1 MSKSRVV
8 ILLTLGFVLMEIL
21 MGGLLV
27 LSLSGYAYRLYGIS
41 LQIIGVHKPRKTNAA
56 SLQAALLNERWATSC
71 YLADGDA
78 GERRKVQ
85 DVRALA
91 DGYIDRLRDFMTD
104 DEWRAF
110 SAGYGEYHALLDSLL
125 YTGKVE
131 ADPQTLAGRT
141 ADVDETL
148 SDLLTILDTVFQR
161 ADEQIR
167 KEEGRYQNFFSR
179 RFLEV
184 LGVGVVL
191 MVSGAWTGLTLTR
204 SITKPLAQLTEAARR
219 LGDGDLTAVPDVSVP
234 NEIGAL
240 AESFRRMAG
249 SLRQAIERMRQ
260 TAGALTASADHLST
274 SATGLSGLVR
284 GTLAQMEQIAQGAE
298 GQRQQVQVAAEVATG
313 IVDALQQNVQQADR
327 VGQAAQG
334 AQDRLARAAR
344 TVAVLDKDAT
354 EIQTITSVI
363 EQFAQE
369 THMLALN
376 AAIEARRAGEA
387 GRGFAAVSDEM
398 RALAERSAGSA
409 GEVARFSARAQ
420 AEMESVGQAVVD
432 VQEAVAQTADFA
444 REVVDAARR
453 QERDT
458 ARLADAVERAAEV
471 SSDQARIA
479 GQVSAAVADQV
490 DAIAELATAAQEL
503 AEMSGQLENL
513 AARFVIH

>member
-1 MSKSRVV
+1 MRKSKVV
-8 ILLTLGFVLMEIL
+8 TLLTLGFALMEIL

-27 LSLSGYAYRLYGIS
+27 LSLAGYADRLYRIS
-41 LQIIGVHKPRKTNAA
+41 WQIIGVHMPRKMNAVL
-56 SLQAALLNERWATSC
+56 LQSELLNERWATSR
-71 YLADGDA
+71 YLVNDDAD
-78 GERRKVQ
+78 ERRRVQ
-85 DVRALA
+85 DARTLA
-91 DGYIDRLRDFMTD
+91 EGYIDRLRDFMTD
-104 DEWRAF
+104 DEWRTF
-110 SAGYGEYHALLDSLL
+110 SAGYSEYHTLLDGLL
-125 YTGKVE
+125 YTGEVE
-131 ADPQTLAGRT
+131 ADPQSLVDRT
-141 ADVDETL
+141 AAADDIL
-148 SDLLTILDTVFQR
+148 SDLLATLDAVSWR
-161 ADEQIR
+161 ADGQIR
-167 KEEGRYQNFFSR
+167 EEEGYYQDFFGR
-179 RFLEV
+179 RFVEV

-191 MVSGAWTGLTLTR
+191 MVSGAWTGLTLAR
-204 SITKPLAQLTEAARR
+204 SITKPLAHLTEAARR
-219 LGDGDLTAVPDVSVP
+219 LGDGDLTAVPDISAS

-240 AESFRRMAG
+240 AASFRQMAG
-249 SLRQAIERMRQ
+249 SLRQAIERMRK
-260 TAGALTASADHLST
+260 TAGALTASADHLSM
-274 SATGLSGLVR
+274 SATGLSGLAR

-298 GQRQQVQVAAEVATG
+298 GQRQRVQVAAEVAAG
-313 IVDALQQNVQQADR
+313 IVDALRQNVQQADM
-327 VGQAAQG
+327 VGRAAQG

-344 TVAVLDKDAT
+344 TVTVLDQDAT

-458 ARLADAVERAAEV
+458 ARLADAVERAAGV
-471 SSDQARIA
+471 SSDQAQIA
-479 GQVSAAVADQV
+479 GQVSAAVANQV

-513 AARFVIH
+513 AARFVTQ